1 MRKKIHFSERKV
13 LIALFLL
20 VIVVMGVLS
29 IFSSDESLK
38 ERHSGTYEA
47 LTPDSST
54 EDPLLYVNNE
64 YKVKA
69 GFHTNLPI
77 VVLSVDKEMPQ
88 YKKYRDGQEILSGD
102 DPYVTGNIKVIDG
115 GTGDNNL
122 STPVSFNSQ
131 IRIKMKGHSSI
142 GYDKKQYKIKTVLA
156 GGEEND
162 ADILGMG
169 KGSEWVLNGSMADK
183 SMIRNYLAYRIAS
196 EIGGNNMAPDS
207 RFCEV
212 LMEKNGVYTYQG
224 VYLFMETI
232 SRGDDR
238 LKLDKYKPKN
248 VYSSYIVR
256 RDRKTS
262 TDVMLDTYGRISG
275 KVEGTNKQFDN
286 WIGLKYPSQAKLTDA
301 TKEYIE
307 KDFSKMEKVV
317 YSDDYSIFRT
327 YDQFIDTQSFA
338 DYFLINEFFGNYDA
352 GKHSTYM
359 YKNSGEKLK
368 IGPVWDY
375 DQAMNNNPTVEMD
388 LEDLAFH
395 TRDIYTQICNDKK
408 FMKQLKSRFAYLRQY
423 HLSEEHLFDV
433 IDETTAYLKSAQV
446 REWYRWADDYLDP
459 TDDNSGNYHLA
470 SYEKDGVTLSRFTD
484 DYIDE
489 IYVIKNFIQK
499 HGKVIQ
505 VDLGY
510 ILDSAEYDTSVEGIR
525 ELLLIAALL
534 LLIIPSYL
542 IQRKG

>member
-38 ERHSGTYEA
+38 ERNSGTYAE

-77 VVLSVDKEMPQ
+77 VVISVDKEMPQ

-196 EIGGNNMAPDS
+196 EIDGNSMAPDS

-232 SRGDDR
+232 SRGDER
-238 LKLDKYKPKN
+238 VKLDKYKPKN

-262 TDVMLDTYGRISG
+262 SDVMLDTYGRLSG

-286 WIGLKYPSQAKLTDA
+286 WIGLKYPSQSKLTDA

-307 KDFSKMEKVV
+307 KDFSKMEKVI

-327 YDQFIDTQSFA
+327 YDQYIDTQSFA

-395 TRDIYTQICNDKK
+395 TLDIYTQICNDKK

-484 DYIDE
+484 DYMDE

-510 ILDSAEYDTSVEGIR
+510 ILDSAKYDTSVEGIR

>member
-1 MRKKIHFSERKV
+1 MSKKFQFNERKV

-29 IFSSDESLK
+29 VFSSGESLTEK
-38 ERHSGTYEA
+38 SSGTYKT
-47 LTPDSST
+47 LIPDSST
-54 EDPLLYVNNE
+54 EDPLRYMDSN
-64 YKVKA
+64 YKVKE

-77 VVLSVDKEMPQ
+77 VVLSVDKEMPA
-88 YKKYRDGQEILSGD
+88 YKKYREGQEILSGE
-102 DPYVTGNIKVIDG
+102 DPYVTGKIKVIDG
-115 GTGDNNL
+115 GAGDNTL
-122 STPVSFNSQ
+122 ATPVSFNSA

-142 GYDKKQYKIKTVLA
+142 GYDKKQYKLKTVLA

-212 LMEKNGVYTYQG
+212 LMEKNGSYTYQG
-224 VYLFMETI
+224 VFLLTETI
-232 SRGDDR
+232 SRGDER
-238 LKLDKYKPKN
+238 VKLDKYNPKN

-256 RDRKTS
+256 RDRKTG
-262 TDVMLDTYGRISG
+262 TDVMLDTYGRLSG
-275 KVEGTNKQFDN
+275 NVSSEEKALDN

-301 TKEYIE
+301 TKQYIE
-307 KDFSKMEKVV
+307 KDFSKMEKVI

-327 YDQFIDTQSFA
+327 YDQYIDTQSFA

-359 YKNSGEKLK
+359 YKNSGEKLR

-375 DQAMNNNPTVEMD
+375 DQAMNNNPLVEMD
-388 LEDLAFH
+388 LNDLAFQ
-395 TRDIYTQICNDKK
+395 TRDIYAQICNDKK
-408 FMKQLKSRFAYLRQY
+408 FMKLLKNRFAYLRQN

-433 IDETTAYLKSAQV
+433 IDETTAYLKSAQI

-459 TDDNSGNYHLA
+459 TQDNPGNYHLA
-470 SYEKDGVTLSRFTD
+470 SYEKDGVTLSRYTD
-484 DYIDE
+484 EYMDE

-499 HGKVIQ
+499 HGKIVQ
-505 VDLGY
+505 VDLGGL
-510 ILDSAEYDTSVEGIR
+510 LDGAEFDTSVEGIR
-525 ELLLIAALL
+525 ELLLIAALM

>member
-262 TDVMLDTYGRISG
+262 SDVMLDTYGRLSG

>member
-38 ERHSGTYEA
+38 ERNSGTYAE

-77 VVLSVDKEMPQ
+77 VVISVDKEMPQ

-156 GGEEND
+156 GGEENNS
-162 ADILGMG
+162 DILGMG

-196 EIGGNNMAPDS
+196 EIDGNSMAPDS

-232 SRGDDR
+232 SRGDER
-238 LKLDKYKPKN
+238 VKLDKYKPKN

-262 TDVMLDTYGRISG
+262 SDVMLDTYGRLSG

-286 WIGLKYPSQAKLTDA
+286 WIGLKYPSQSKLTDA

-307 KDFSKMEKVV
+307 KDFSKMEKVI

-327 YDQFIDTQSFA
+327 YDQYIDTQSFA

-395 TRDIYTQICNDKK
+395 TRDIYTQICNDQK

-484 DYIDE
+484 DYMDE

>member
-1 MRKKIHFSERKV
+1 MREKFQFNEKKV
-13 LIALFLL
+13 LIALFFL

-29 IFSSDESLK
+29 AFSSGETLTEKSD
-38 ERHSGTYEA
+38 GTYTKLA
-47 LTPDSST
+47 PDTST
-54 EDPLLYVNNE
+54 EDPIRYIDSE
-64 YKVKA
+64 YKVKE

-77 VVLSVDKEMPQ
+77 VVLSVDKEMPA
-88 YKKYRDGQEILSGD
+88 YKKYREGQEVLSGE

-115 GTGDNNL
+115 GVGENTL
-122 STPVSFNSQ
+122 TTPVSYNSK

-156 GGEEND
+156 DGKEND
-162 ADILGMG
+162 SDILGMG
-169 KGSEWVLNGSMADK
+169 MGSEWVLNGSMADK

-212 LMEKNGVYTYQG
+212 LMEKNGKYTYQG
-224 VYLFMETI
+224 VYLLMETI

-238 LKLDKYKPKN
+238 VKIDKYNPKN
-248 VYSSYIVR
+248 VYSSYLVR

-262 TDVMLDTYGRISG
+262 MDPMLETYGRLSG
-275 KVEGTNKQFDN
+275 KVISEVKPYDN
-286 WIGLKYPSQAKLTDA
+286 WIGLKYPSQSKLTDV
-301 TKEYIE
+301 TKQYIE

-327 YDQFIDTQSFA
+327 YDQYIDTQSFA

-375 DQAMNNNPTVEMD
+375 DQAMNNNPLVEMD
-388 LEDLAFH
+388 LGDLAFQ
-395 TRDIYTQICNDKK
+395 TRDIYAQICNDKK
-408 FMKQLKSRFAYLRQY
+408 FMKHLKNRFAYLRQNQ
-423 HLSEEHLFDV
+423 LSEEHLFDV
-433 IDETTAYLKSAQV
+433 IDETTAYLKSAQT

-459 TDDNSGNYHLA
+459 TEDNPGNYHLA
-470 SYEKDGVTLSRFTD
+470 PYEKDGVTLSRFTD
-484 DYIDE
+484 DYVDE
-489 IYVIKNFIQK
+489 IYVIKNFLQK
-499 HGKVIQ
+499 HGEVMQ
-505 VDLGY
+505 VDLGK
-510 ILDSAEYDTSVEGIR
+510 LLAGAEYDTSVGGIR

>member
-1 MRKKIHFSERKV
+1 MRKKIQFSERKV

-20 VIVVMGVLS
+20 VIVAMGVLTL
-29 IFSSDESLK
+29 FSSDESLK
-38 ERHSGTYEA
+38 EKNSGTYA
-47 LTPDSST
+47 TLTPDSST
-54 EDPLLYVNNE
+54 EDPLQYLGNE

-77 VVLSVDKEMPQ
+77 VVISVDKEMPL

-115 GTGDNNL
+115 GTGDNSL
-122 STPVSFNSQ
+122 ATPVSFNSK

-196 EIGGNNMAPDS
+196 EIDGNSMAPDS

-212 LMEKNGVYTYQG
+212 MMEKNGVYTYQG
-224 VYLFMETI
+224 VYLLMETI

-238 LKLDKYKPKN
+238 VKLDKYKPKN

-275 KVEGTNKQFDN
+275 KVISEVKPYDN

-327 YDQFIDTQSFA
+327 YDQYIDTQSFA

-375 DQAMNNNPTVEMD
+375 DQAMNNNPLVEMD
-388 LEDLAFH
+388 LGDLAFQ
-395 TRDIYTQICNDKK
+395 TRDIYAQICNDKK
-408 FMKQLKSRFAYLRQY
+408 FMKILKSRFAYLRQY

-459 TDDNSGNYHLA
+459 TEDNPGNYHLA
-470 SYEKDGVTLSRFTD
+470 SYEKDGVTLSRYTD
-484 DYIDE
+484 DYMDE

-499 HGKVIQ
+499 HGKIIQ
-505 VDLGY
+505 VDLGS
-510 ILDSAEYDTSVEGIR
+510 LLEGAEYDTSVEGIR

>member
-1 MRKKIHFSERKV
+1 MRKKIQFSERKV

-20 VIVVMGVLS
+20 VIVAMGVLTL
-29 IFSSDESLK
+29 FSSDESLK
-38 ERHSGTYEA
+38 EKNSGTYAE

-54 EDPLLYVNNE
+54 EDPLQYLGNE

-77 VVLSVDKEMPQ
+77 VVISVDKEMPL

-196 EIGGNNMAPDS
+196 EIGGNSMAPDS

-224 VYLFMETI
+224 VYLLMETI

-238 LKLDKYKPKN
+238 VKLDKYKPKN

-262 TDVMLDTYGRISG
+262 TDVMLDTYGRLAG
-275 KVEGTNKQFDN
+275 KVEGNSNQFDN

-301 TKEYIE
+301 TKQYIE

-327 YDQFIDTQSFA
+327 YDQYIDTLSFA

-375 DQAMNNNPTVEMD
+375 DQAMNNNPNVEMD
-388 LEDLAFH
+388 LGDLAFQ

-459 TDDNSGNYHLA
+459 TDDNPGNYHLA

-484 DYIDE
+484 DYMDE

-510 ILDSAEYDTSVEGIR
+510 ILDGAEYDTSVEGIR

>member
-29 IFSSDESLK
+29 IFSSDESLTEK
-38 ERHSGTYEA
+38 SSGTYKT
-47 LTPDSST
+47 LIPDSST

-224 VYLFMETI
+224 VYLLMETI
-232 SRGDDR
+232 SRGDER
-238 LKLDKYKPKN
+238 VKIDKYNPKN
-248 VYSSYIVR
+248 VYSSYLVR

-262 TDVMLDTYGRISG
+262 SDVMLDTYGRLSG
-275 KVEGTNKQFDN
+275 KVEGTEFDD
-286 WIGLKYPSQAKLTDA
+286 WIGLKYPSQSKLTDA
-301 TKEYIE
+301 TKQYIE
-307 KDFSKMEKVV
+307 KDFSKMEKVI

-327 YDQFIDTQSFA
+327 YDQYIDTQSFA

-359 YKNSGEKLK
+359 YKNSGEKLR

-375 DQAMNNNPTVEMD
+375 DQAMNNNPVVEMD
-388 LEDLAFH
+388 LGDLAFH
-395 TRDIYTQICNDKK
+395 TRDIYIQICNDKK
-408 FMKQLKSRFAYLRQY
+408 FMNILKSRFAYLSQY
-423 HLSEEHLFDV
+423 HLSEDHIFDV
-433 IDETTAYLKSAQV
+433 IDEATAYLKSAQV

-459 TDDNSGNYHLA
+459 TDDNPGNYHLA
-470 SYEKDGVTLSRFTD
+470 SYEKDNVTLSRFTD
-484 DYIDE
+484 DYMDE

-505 VDLGY
+505 VDLEY
-510 ILDSAEYDTSVEGIR
+510 ILDGAEHDTSFEGIR